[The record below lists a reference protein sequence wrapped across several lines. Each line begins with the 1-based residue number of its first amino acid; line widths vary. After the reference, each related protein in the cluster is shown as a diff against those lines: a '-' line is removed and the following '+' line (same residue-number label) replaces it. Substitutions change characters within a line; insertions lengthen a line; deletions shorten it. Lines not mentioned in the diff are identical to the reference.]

1 MSNLVRTSI
10 DPAIAADITNDPDIL
25 AQLLADKRSINTKRA
40 YQKDLKDFFM
50 YMFDQEPSQALIAEF
65 LQLERFTAIAIVL
78 KYKSQLIDRGLK
90 EATINRR
97 LSALKSLIKF
107 ANKIGHCEWNLNY
120 VQGERVQAYRDT
132 TGVNIKSIK
141 AMLSVPNQTTV
152 NGKRDYAILRLLW
165 DNALRRS
172 EVVHTDI
179 GDLDL
184 QGRSLLILG
193 KGGGTQKTSI
203 SLSNPTIAALQT
215 WLDTRSNP
223 PHHYPLFISLAP
235 GSYGQRLN
243 NNFVYK
249 LVDQVAKQAGIAK
262 QMSPHRIRHSA
273 ITAALDATN
282 GNVRKVQKLSR
293 HKKIDTLMQYDDNR
307 LDVQG
312 EITDLLSNIL

>member
-1 MSNLVRTSI
+1 MSNLVSTS
-10 DPAIAADITNDPDIL
+10 IAADPDII

-40 YQKDLKDFFM
+40 YQKDLKDFFNHT
-50 YMFDQEPSQALIAEF
+50 FEQPPSQELIAEF

-78 KYKSQLIDRGLK
+78 KYKSQLITRGLK
-90 EATINRR
+90 EATVNRR
-97 LSALKSLIKF
+97 LSAIKSLVNF
-107 ANKIGHCEWNLNY
+107 ANKIGHCEWNLNQ
-120 VQGERVQAYRDT
+120 VQGEQVQAYRDT
-132 TGVNIKSIK
+132 TGVNLQAIK
-141 AMLSVPNQTTV
+141 AMLGIPNQETI

-172 EVVHTDI
+172 EVVRTNVSDFDI
-179 GDLDL
+179 HS
-184 QGRSLLILG
+184 RSLLILG
-193 KGGGTQKTSI
+193 KGRGTQKTSI
-203 SLSNPTIAALQT
+203 SLSHPTIAAIQA
-215 WLDTRSNP
+215 WLDTRKDP
-223 PHHYPLFISLAP
+223 PAHYPLFISLAP

-243 NNFVYK
+243 NNFIYK
-249 LVDQVAKQAGIAK
+249 LVDHVAKEVGIPK

-293 HKKIDTLMQYDDNR
+293 HKKIDTLMKYDDNR